1 MSLEHADPDN
11 SPPEDSAVLEAILIG
26 PQLERF
32 CDEFGLTPGELE
44 PDFTGWSK
52 HIIKSP
58 DHVFLFPRHPKYQ
71 CSLNVELELYRLF
84 SELDQLPVP
93 RHVRAVENR
102 ELSPYRFGVVT
113 RLHGILLGNIEHR
126 LGASDYEELLRTI
139 GRLTAIWHN
148 LDLGHKTDF
157 LKPLS
162 QDMDGDHGDS
172 YRWLYG
178 ALRSGLPG
186 EAPDLIASSVR
197 ELAAGGGTEDF
208 GDLNSASTIDQWQRA
223 LSELAG
229 MDDVLLHGDIHED
242 QILVRSERD
251 LEVTGI
257 LDWGNAGFGNPA
269 LEFNFGEW
277 GAEIWRYRDRF
288 GTFREVIWRE
298 YLHALGLDGPSWEAI
313 HILYTLQELIW
324 TMTARKPIGNEGGS
338 YESEMRRL
346 LRILRETTEML

>member
-1 MSLEHADPDN
+1 MTN
-11 SPPEDSAVLEAILIG
+11 STALEAILVG
-26 PQLERF
+26 PQLDRF

-52 HIIKSP
+52 HVIKSP

-71 CSLNVELELYRLF
+71 QSLNFELELYKLL
-84 SELDQLPVP
+84 SELEQLPVP
-93 RHVRAVENR
+93 RLVRAVKNC

-113 RLHGILLGNIEHR
+113 RLHGVLLGTIER
-126 LGASDYEELLRTI
+126 KVGTEGYLAVLRTI
-139 GRLTAIWHN
+139 GRLAAIWYN
-148 LDLGHKTDF
+148 LQLGHETDI

-178 ALRSGLPG
+178 ALGSGSLGDVPG
-186 EAPDLIASSVR
+186 LIASSVR
-197 ELAAGGGTEDF
+197 ELAAGGDKEDF
-208 GDLNSASTIDQWQRA
+208 SGLNSASTTGKWRRA

-257 LDWGNAGFGNPA
+257 LDWGNAGLGNPV

-277 GAEIWRYRDRF
+277 GEEIWRFRDRF
-288 GTFREVIWRE
+288 GTFREAIWRE
-298 YLHALGLDGPSWEAI
+298 YLHVRGLDGPKWESV
-313 HILYTLQELIW
+313 HLLYTVQELIW

-338 YESEMRRL
+338 YESEVRRL
-346 LRILRETTEML
+346 LRTLKETTARL

>member
-1 MSLEHADPDN
+1 M
-11 SPPEDSAVLEAILIG
+11 PEDSMAIEAILIG
-26 PQLERF
+26 PQLDRF
-32 CDEFGLTPGELE
+32 CEAFGLTPGELE

-71 CSLNVELELYRLF
+71 RSLNVELEVYKLL
-84 SELDQLPVP
+84 SELKELPVP
-93 RHVRAVENR
+93 KLVRAVENC

-113 RLHGILLGNIEHR
+113 RLHGILLGNIEPR
-126 LGASDYEELLRTI
+126 LGASDYEEVLRTI

-148 LDLGHKTDF
+148 LQLGHETDF

-178 ALRSGLPG
+178 VLRSGSLGDVPCW
-186 EAPDLIASSVR
+186 IASSVG
-197 ELAAGGGTEDF
+197 ELTTGVGAEDLS
-208 GDLNSASTIDQWQRA
+208 DLNSASTIDRWQRA

-251 LEVTGI
+251 LDVNGI
-257 LDWGNAGFGNPA
+257 LDWGNAGIGHPA

-277 GAEIWRYRDRF
+277 GEEIWRYRDDF
-288 GTFREVIWRE
+288 SVFRAALWSE
-298 YLHALGLDGPSWEAI
+298 YLDVRELRGPSWEAL

-324 TMTARKPIGNEGGS
+324 TMTARKPIGNEGGP
-338 YESEMRRL
+338 YESEVRRL
-346 LRILRETTEML
+346 LRTLKETTARL

>member
-11 SPPEDSAVLEAILIG
+11 STAEDSTALEAILVG
-26 PQLERF
+26 PQLERL

-52 HIIKSP
+52 HVIKSP

-71 CSLNVELELYRLF
+71 QSLNIELELYKLLN
-84 SELDQLPVP
+84 ELDQLPVP
-93 RHVRAVENR
+93 RLVRAVENR

-113 RLHGILLGNIEHR
+113 RLQGILLGNIEHG
-126 LGASDYEELLRTI
+126 LGASDYEEMLCTI
-139 GRLTAIWHN
+139 GRLAAIWHN
-148 LDLGHKTDF
+148 LQMGHETDF

-162 QDMDGDHGDS
+162 QDVDGDHGDS
-172 YRWLYG
+172 YRWMYG
-178 ALRSGLPG
+178 ALRSGSPG

-208 GDLNSASTIDQWQRA
+208 SELNSVSTTGKWRRA
-223 LSELAG
+223 LSELSM

-257 LDWGNAGFGNPA
+257 LDWGNAGVGNPA

-277 GAEIWRYRDRF
+277 GAEIWRYRETF
-288 GTFREVIWRE
+288 GKFREAIWRK
-298 YLHALGLDGPSWEAI
+298 YMHARGLDGPSWEAL

-346 LRILRETTEML
+346 LRTLKETTARL